1 MELGVTAVFRKNLV
15 QGECHKR
22 CIVQGVQRPGRR
34 QARWKEM
41 TFS

>member
-1 MELGVTAVFRKNLV
+1 MELGVTAVFRKNLM
-15 QGECHKR
+15 QGECH
-22 CIVQGVQRPGRR
+22 IVLGVQRLGRR